1 VNHSA
6 ISFDELMKHIAH
18 RWLLTLITLLAFALR
33 ILRLDFQPLW
43 WDEGYSVFF
52 ATRDFGTMIE
62 RTAIDIHPPLYY
74 AILQLWLNLFGTSD
88 VALRLLSVVIGTA
101 TIPLLYI
108 LARKLFTDH
117 RIALVAAFLLAISPF
132 HIYYSQEVRMYGL
145 VTLLGLASIYL
156 CVQLLA
162 MTPGTRASASSAF
175 FFILITTAALY
186 TQYYA
191 AFILSAE
198 ILLIL
203 AIYLA
208 IDRRSSN
215 GRPFTSLWAN
225 PLVHWLSAWLTIIIL
240 YLPWIVYAG
249 PKLYAY
255 VTSKVSIEKY
265 APLDPLTF
273 LAQHLVA
280 FAVGHLTAWTSLAWA
295 SIVLIGLVALAIV
308 YDALRRNT
316 RLTPYPLLSL
326 SPTLLI
332 LLSLIVPLILGYL
345 VNLVFPFHPIHSERL
360 LLLAAPAFYLIAAI
374 GIVMVWH
381 QRARLGYI
389 VLVIVTIIC
398 AASLYD
404 FYTVPRYPKDDYRP
418 LIADLQTMA
427 QPNDIL
433 LAIYPWQ
440 IGYLQTYYH
449 GASLNLIET
458 PNDAWIK
465 NPSQMQ
471 RDLETMLKPNARV
484 WIPALQTQGRI
495 IEDALDLYLRPR
507 TYSVVD
513 TWHGTTR
520 LEMFA
525 RADDPPRAK
534 RTLSFENEFSIS
546 DWGIATEPLI
556 AGQDIL
562 RVWFDAH
569 NVVPSTFKASV
580 RLVDAKGNV
589 WAQDDREMTNDLQ
602 RIGIFIPIGT
612 PPGDYTVRLQI
623 YRARDGKPL
632 RDADELGMVRLVAPT
647 LPNVAAIPNR
657 MEINFE
663 NGMRLL
669 GYTTS
674 VAKPGVPAPI
684 TFFWQATRNLEK
696 EYAVITQVQDWR
708 GNVYATTQAAPAHN
722 IYPTTH
728 WQPNEIIRDPQAI
741 TLRGN
746 PPDGEYRIVV
756 DWFDPATNSRTPSHI
771 VGSLTV
777 KGRPHYF
784 GAPTPANQFEARFGD
799 VARLVG
805 YEIIGNQRIVLYWR
819 ALTTS
824 DISYKVFVHLVDAN
838 AIIRAQRDQ
847 IPGAGEYPT
856 TSWIKDEYLVDV
868 YDVDAPP
875 GEYTIRIGMYD
886 PATQMRLPAFDASN
900 QPIGDYIELPTRLTR

>member
-1 VNHSA
+1 
-6 ISFDELMKHIAH
+6 MKHLAH
-18 RWLLTLITLLAFALR
+18 RWLLTLITLLALALR

-52 ATRDFGTMIE
+52 ATRDFWTMIE

-74 AILQLWLNLFGTSD
+74 AMMQVWINFFGTRA

-101 TIPLLYI
+101 TIPLLYV
-108 LARKLFTDH
+108 LARKLFTDQ

-145 VTLLGLASIYL
+145 VTLLGLASVYL
-156 CVQLLA
+156 CIQLLA
-162 MTPGTRASASSAF
+162 MTPGTRQTATLAPIY
-175 FFILITTAALY
+175 ILVTAAALY

-191 AFILSAE
+191 AFILAAE
-198 ILLIL
+198 IILIL
-203 AIYLA
+203 AIYLI
-208 IDRRSSN
+208 IDRRPTDW
-215 GRPFTSLWAN
+215 RSLASIWVN
-225 PLVHWLSAWLTIIIL
+225 PLVHWFSAWFAISLL
-240 YLPWIVYAG
+240 YLPWIIYAG

-273 LAQHLVA
+273 LAQHLAA
-280 FAVGHLTAWTSLAWA
+280 FAVGHLTEWPMLAWA
-295 SIVLIGLVALAIV
+295 SIVLVGLVALALGFDTQR
-308 YDALRRNT
+308 YNRRWV
-316 RLTPYPLLSL
+316 PYPLLSL
-326 SPTLLI
+326 SPSLLI
-332 LLSLIVPLILGYL
+332 VLSLIVPLTLGYL
-345 VNLVFPFHPIHSERL
+345 VNLIFPFHPLHSERL
-360 LLLAAPAFYLIAAI
+360 LLLAAPTFYLIAAS
-374 GIVMVWH
+374 GIH
-381 QRARLGYI
+381 KLANRHAGLGA
-389 VLVIVTIIC
+389 LALTLVTIISLT
-398 AASLYD
+398 SLYD
-404 FYTVPRYPKDDYRP
+404 FYTAPRYPQDDYRP

-427 QPNDIL
+427 QPNDIF

-465 NPSQMQ
+465 HPAQMQ

-513 TWHGTTR
+513 TWYGTTR
-520 LEMFA
+520 LELFA
-525 RADDPPRAK
+525 RADDPPRAN
-534 RTLSFENEFSIS
+534 RSLIFENELSIT
-546 DWGIATEPLI
+546 DLGITTDSLT

-562 RVWFDAH
+562 RVWFDTRTIT
-569 NVVPSTFKASV
+569 PGTFKASV
-580 RLVDAKGNV
+580 RLVDVKGNV
-589 WAQDDREMTNDLQ
+589 WAQDDREIAGDLQ

-612 PPGDYTVRLQI
+612 PPGAYTVRLQI

-632 RDADELGMVRLVAPT
+632 RDADVLGNVRVVAPT
-647 LPNVAAIPNR
+647 MPNITAIPNR
-657 MEINFE
+657 IEINFE

-674 VAKPGVPAPI
+674 VAKPGVPTPL
-684 TFFWQATRNLEK
+684 TFFWQATRNLAK
-696 EYAVITQVQDWR
+696 EYAVITQIQDWR
-708 GNVYATTQAAPAHN
+708 GNIFATTQAAPALG
-722 IYPTTH
+722 IYPTTR
-728 WQPNEIIRDPQAI
+728 WQPNDIVRDPQTI

-746 PPDGEYRIVV
+746 TPDGEYRIVV
-756 DWFDPATNSRTPSHI
+756 DWFDPATNSRTQSHT

-777 KGRPHYF
+777 KGRLHYF
-784 GAPTPANQFEARFGD
+784 GAPTPANQFEARFGN

-838 AIIRAQRDQ
+838 EIIRAQRDQ

-868 YDVDAPP
+868 YEVDTLP
-875 GEYTIRIGMYD
+875 GEDTIRIGMYD
-886 PATQMRLPAFDASN
+886 PATNVRLPVFDTSN
-900 QPIGDYIELPTRLTR
+900 QLIGDYIELPTR

>member
-1 VNHSA
+1 
-6 ISFDELMKHIAH
+6 MKHIAH
-18 RWLLTLITLLAFALR
+18 RWLLTLITLLALALR

-52 ATRDFGTMIE
+52 ATRDFWTMIE

-74 AILQLWLNLFGTSD
+74 AMMQVWINFFGTSA

-101 TIPLLYI
+101 TIPLLYV

-162 MTPGTRASASSAF
+162 MTPGTRASASTAF
-175 FFILITTAALY
+175 FFLLVTTAALY

-191 AFILSAE
+191 AFILIAE

-203 AIYLA
+203 AIYLV
-208 IDRRSSN
+208 IDRRPLN
-215 GRPFTSLWAN
+215 WRSLASIWAN
-225 PLVHWLSAWLTIIIL
+225 PLVHWFSAWFAISLL
-240 YLPWIVYAG
+240 YLPWIIYAG

-273 LAQHLVA
+273 LAQHLAA
-280 FAVGHLTAWTSLAWA
+280 FAVGHLTEWTMLAWA
-295 SIVLIGLVALAIV
+295 SIVLVGLVALALCFDTQRYNRGLV
-308 YDALRRNT
+308 
-316 RLTPYPLLSL
+316 PYPLFSL
-326 SPTLLI
+326 SPSLLI
-332 LLSLIVPLILGYL
+332 VLSLIVPLTLGYL
-345 VNLVFPFHPIHSERL
+345 VNLIFPFHPLHSERL
-360 LLLAAPAFYLIAAI
+360 LLLAAPAFYLIAAL
-374 GIVMVWH
+374 GIH
-381 QRARLGYI
+381 ELGNRRAGFGTLA
-389 VLVIVTIIC
+389 LTLVTIISF
-398 AASLYD
+398 ASLYD
-404 FYTVPRYPKDDYRP
+404 FYTAPRYPKDDYRP

-427 QPNDIL
+427 QPNDIF

-465 NPSQMQ
+465 HPAQMQ

-513 TWHGTTR
+513 TWYGTTR

-525 RADDPPRAK
+525 RADDPPRAN
-534 RTLSFENEFSIS
+534 RSLIFENELSIT
-546 DWGIATEPLI
+546 DLGIAPDSLI

-562 RVWFDAH
+562 RVWFDTRTIT
-569 NVVPSTFKASV
+569 PGTFKASV
-580 RLVDAKGNV
+580 RLVDVKGNV
-589 WAQDDREMTNDLQ
+589 WAQDDREIAGDLQ

-632 RDADELGMVRLVAPT
+632 RDADVLGNVHVVAPT
-647 LPNVAAIPNR
+647 MPNIAAIPNQI
-657 MEINFE
+657 EINFE

-674 VAKPGVPAPI
+674 VAKPGVPTPI
-684 TFFWQATRNLEK
+684 TFFWQAPHNLAK
-696 EYAVITQVQDWR
+696 EYAVITQIQDWR
-708 GNVYATTQAAPAHN
+708 GNIFATTQAAPAFG
-722 IYPTTH
+722 IYPTTR
-728 WQPNEIIRDPQAI
+728 WQPNDIVRDPQTI

-746 PPDGEYRIVV
+746 TPDGEYRIVV
-756 DWFDPATNSRTPSHI
+756 DWFDPATNSRTQSHT

-777 KGRPHYF
+777 KGRLHYF
-784 GAPTPANQFEARFGD
+784 GAPTPANQFDARIGN

-838 AIIRAQRDQ
+838 EIIRAQRDQ

-886 PATQMRLPAFDASN
+886 PATNVRLPVFDASN
-900 QPIGDYIELPTRLTR
+900 QRGGDSLELPTRLAR